1 MVVRPPR
8 RSRARYSIT
17 TWLENAPPRRQWRQ
31 SMPQSSNWFMRRLG
45 HLDGILLTLVLL
57 LLGISLAVV
66 ASASGQ
72 SSARISGHLVNIG
85 LALGVMVVMANVP
98 PHILSKVGLPLYV
111 TGVVMLIGVALF
123 GEIRNGSRRWL
134 NLGFMAFQPSE
145 LLKLA
150 LPLML
155 AWYFQHNEAVLR
167 TKHFLVSG
175 VLLLLPFLLIL
186 RQPDLG
192 TAMMLGASGFYLL
205 FFAGL
210 PWKVIFGGAALG
222 AASLPVAWG
231 LLHDYQQRRVLTLLD
246 PTSDPLGAGYHIIQ
260 STIAIGSG
268 GLFGK
273 GWTQGT
279 QNQLDFVPERT
290 TDFVF
295 AVFGEE
301 FGYVGV
307 IILVVLYLAIVARGL
322 TIAARAPSLF
332 GRLMAATISLNL
344 FTYAFVNMGLV
355 SGILPVVG
363 VPLPLMSYGGTA
375 FITLL
380 LGVGIVMSVATHR
393 QLNKS

>member
-1 MVVRPPR
+1 V
-8 RSRARYSIT
+8 
-17 TWLENAPPRRQWRQ
+17 
-31 SMPQSSNWFMRRLG
+31 RRLS
-45 HLDGILLTLVLL
+45 HLDGILLILVLL
-57 LLGISLAVV
+57 LLGVSLAVV

-72 SSARISGHLVNIG
+72 SPARISGHLINMG

-98 PHILSKVGLPLYV
+98 PHLLSRVGPPLFV
-111 TGVVMLIGVALF
+111 AGVVLLIGVALF
-123 GEIRNGSRRWL
+123 GEVRNGSRRWL

-150 LPLML
+150 LPLTL
-155 AWYFQHNEAVLR
+155 AWYFQRNEAVLR
-167 TKHFLVSG
+167 AKHFLVGG
-175 VLLLLPFLLIL
+175 VLLLVPFVLIL

-192 TAMMLGASGFYLL
+192 TALMLGASGFYLL

-210 PWKVIFGGAALG
+210 PVI
-222 AASLPVAWG
+222 WG
-231 LLHDYQQRRVLTLLD
+231 LMHDYQQRRVLTLLD

-273 GWTQGT
+273 GWMQGT
-279 QNQLDFVPERT
+279 QSQLDFIPERT

-301 FGYVGV
+301 FGYVGAMLL
-307 IILVVLYLAIVARGL
+307 IALYLAIVARGL
-322 TIAARAPSLF
+322 VIAARAPTLF
-332 GRLMAATISLNL
+332 GRLMAATLSLNL
-344 FTYAFVNMGLV
+344 FTYAFVNMGMV

-375 FITLL
+375 LITLL
-380 LGVGIVMSVATHR
+380 LGMGILMSVATHR

>member
-1 MVVRPPR
+1 
-8 RSRARYSIT
+8 
-17 TWLENAPPRRQWRQ
+17 
-31 SMPQSSNWFMRRLG
+31 MPQSRNWIVRGLG
-45 HLDGILLTLVLL
+45 HLDGILLTLVVL

-66 ASASGQ
+66 ASASGH
-72 SSARISGHLVNIG
+72 SPARISGHLINIG

-98 PHILSKVGLPLYV
+98 PHVLSKVGLPLYV
-111 TGVVMLIGVALF
+111 AGVVMLVGVALF

-150 LPLML
+150 LPLLL
-155 AWYFQHNEAVLR
+155 AWYFQRNEAVLSA
-167 TKHFLVSG
+167 KNFLIAG
-175 VLLLLPFLLIL
+175 GLLLLPFLLIL

-192 TAMMLGASGFYLL
+192 TALMIGASGFYLL

-210 PWKVIFGGAALG
+210 PWKVILGGATLG
-222 AASLPVAWG
+222 AASLPVVWG

-246 PTSDPLGAGYHIIQ
+246 PTSDPLGDGYHIIQ

-273 GWTQGT
+273 GWSQGT

-307 IILVVLYLAIVARGL
+307 ILLVALYLAIVARGL
-322 TIAARAPSLF
+322 TIAARAPTMF
-332 GRLMAATISLNL
+332 GRLMAATVSLNL
-344 FTYAFVNMGLV
+344 FTYAFVNMGMV

-363 VPLPLMSYGGTA
+363 VPLPLMSYGGTSL
-375 FITLL
+375 ITLL
-380 LGVGIVMSVATHR
+380 LGMGIVMSVATHR
-393 QLNKS
+393 QLNKT

>member
-1 MVVRPPR
+1 V
-8 RSRARYSIT
+8 
-17 TWLENAPPRRQWRQ
+17 
-31 SMPQSSNWFMRRLG
+31 PQTSSWIVRRLS

-72 SSARISGHLVNIG
+72 SPARISGHLVNMG
-85 LALGVMVVMANVP
+85 LALGLMLVMANVP
-98 PHILSKVGLPLYV
+98 PHLLSKVGPPLYAAGLV
-111 TGVVMLIGVALF
+111 LLIGVALF
-123 GEIRNGSRRWL
+123 GEVRNGSRRWM
-134 NLGFMAFQPSE
+134 NLGIVAFQPSE

-155 AWYFQHNEAVLR
+155 AWYFQRNEGVLR
-167 TKHFLVSG
+167 TRHFLVG
-175 VLLLLPFLLIL
+175 GALLLVPFLLIL

-192 TAMMLGASGFYLL
+192 TALMIGASGFYLL

-210 PWKVIFGGAALG
+210 PWKVILGGAALG
-222 AASLPVAWG
+222 TASLPVVWG

-246 PTSDPLGAGYHIIQ
+246 PTSDPLGDGYHIIQ

-273 GWTQGT
+273 GWMQGT
-279 QNQLDFVPERT
+279 QNQLDFIPERT
-290 TDFVF
+290 TDFIF

-301 FGYVGV
+301 FGYLGV
-307 IILVVLYLAIVARGL
+307 IFLVGLYLAIVARGL
-322 TIAARAPSLF
+322 IIAARAPTLF
-332 GRLMAATISLNL
+332 GRLMAATLSLNL
-344 FTYAFVNMGLV
+344 FTYMFVNMGMV

-375 FITLL
+375 LITLL
-380 LGVGIVMSVATHR
+380 LGVGILMSVASHR
-393 QLNKS
+393 QLNKT

>member
-1 MVVRPPR
+1 MPR
-8 RSRARYSIT
+8 ISHWIA
-17 TWLENAPPRRQWRQ
+17 
-31 SMPQSSNWFMRRLG
+31 RRLS
-45 HLDGILLTLVLL
+45 HLDPILLVLVLA

-72 SSARISGHLVNIG
+72 SAARISGHMVNIG

-98 PHILSKVGLPLYV
+98 PHLLARVGMPLYV
-111 TGVVMLIGVALF
+111 AGVVLLIAVALF
-123 GEIRNGSRRWL
+123 GEVRNGSRRWL

-167 TKHFLVSG
+167 AKHYLIG
-175 VLLLLPFLLIL
+175 AVLLALPFLLIL

-192 TAMMLGASGFYLL
+192 TALMIGASGSYLL

-210 PWKVIFGGAALG
+210 PWKVILGGGVLAG
-222 AASLPVAWG
+222 ASLPLAWG
-231 LLHDYQQRRVLTLLD
+231 FLHDYQQRRVLTLLD
-246 PTSDPLGAGYHIIQ
+246 PAADPLGAGYHIIQ

-273 GWTQGT
+273 GWMQGT
-279 QNQLDFVPERT
+279 QSQLDFIPERT

-301 FGYVGV
+301 FGYVGTV
-307 IILVVLYLAIVARGL
+307 LLVALYLAIVARGFV
-322 TIAARAPSLF
+322 IAARAPTLF
-332 GRLMAATISLNL
+332 GRLMAATLSLNL
-344 FTYAFVNMGLV
+344 FTYVFVNMGMV

-375 FITLL
+375 LITLL
-380 LGVGIVMSVATHR
+380 LGIGIVMSVATHR
-393 QLNKS
+393 QLNRT